1 VVKVR
6 RSMICMR
13 LLTWRFSNT
22 CQITGT
28 SADDD
33 ETASHALAMRLQQ
46 EDMVRAAAGATGA
59 AGSSAFSSTSPWPA
73 HVTWDEKQHGAG
85 AKDCGNF
92 NVCHNN
98 KKPNSFFSCRQDS
111 ETTAHGILPIPYP
124 GISCCCS
131 MLQCF

>member
-1 VVKVR
+1 MR

-13 LLTWRFSNT
+13 LLTWIFSNT

-28 SADDD
+28 SADDDD

-59 AGSSAFSSTSPWPA
+59 AGSSAFSSTSPPWPA